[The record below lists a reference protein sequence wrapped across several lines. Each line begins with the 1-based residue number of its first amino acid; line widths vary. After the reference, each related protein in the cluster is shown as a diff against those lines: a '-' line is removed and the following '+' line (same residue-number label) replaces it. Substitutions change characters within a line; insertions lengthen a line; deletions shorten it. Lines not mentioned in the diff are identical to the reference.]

1 VQSSPIALITDVDWE
16 GSSLERDIIESQG
29 FQVVLAPDSSEETLV
44 ALAADASVILVCFAS
59 LTPRIIEAA
68 VQAQGIIRYG
78 GGTNN
83 IDRAAAERINIPVFS
98 VPDFCVEE
106 VADHALLLMLALN
119 RNFDQQVTT
128 VRSGG
133 WAMPGELPVRLS
145 TQSVGLVGMG
155 RTGQAFA
162 RRVQALGMDV
172 FYTMSSRE
180 LPKDIAATRVDDILS
195 LASRVD
201 VLSLHLPLTS
211 RTQAMIDS
219 TVLGAMKPSAMLL
232 NVARGGLVNTDDL
245 VEALRDGGIAHAGLD
260 VTDPE
265 PLPPHHPLRSLPQC
279 LVTPHFAYRSREA
292 IEEVRQRVA
301 RAALALLQGKSP
313 SRDDVTRVD

>member
-1 VQSSPIALITDVDWE
+1 VRSSPIALITDVDWE

-59 LTPRIIEAA
+59 LTRAVIEAA
-68 VQAQGIIRYG
+68 VQAHGIFRYG

-83 IDRAAAERINIPVFS
+83 IDLATAERMNIPVFN

-119 RNFDQQVTT
+119 RNFEKQVAT

-133 WAMPGELPVRLS
+133 WAMPAELPARLS

-162 RRVQALGMDV
+162 RRVRALGMDV
-172 FYTMSSRE
+172 LYTMSSRE
-180 LPKDIAATRVDDILS
+180 LPDDIAATRVEDILS
-195 LASRVD
+195 LASMVD
-201 VLSLHLPLTS
+201 VLSIHLPLTS
-211 RTQAMIDS
+211 RTDAIINS

-245 VEALRDGGIAHAGLD
+245 VEALQSGAIAHAGLD

-279 LVTPHFAYRSREA
+279 IVTPHFAYSSKEA
-292 IEEVRQRVA
+292 IDEVRQRVA
-301 RAALALLQGKSP
+301 RAALTLLQGDSP
-313 SRDDVTRVD
+313 SADDVTRVG

>member
-1 VQSSPIALITDVDWE
+1 MRSSPIALITDVDWE
-16 GSSLERDIIESQG
+16 GSTLERDIIESQG
-29 FQVVLAPDSSEETLV
+29 FRVVLAPDSSEKTLS

-59 LTPRIIEAA
+59 LTSTVIDAA
-68 VQAQGIIRYG
+68 VAAQGIIRFG

-83 IDRAAAERINIPVFS
+83 IDLAAATRRNIPVFN

-106 VADHALLLMLALN
+106 VANHALMMMLALN
-119 RNFDQQVTT
+119 RNLDKQVAT

-145 TQSVGLVGMG
+145 TQSVGLIGMG

-162 RRVQALGMDV
+162 RRVQALGMEV

-180 LPKDIAATRVDDILS
+180 LPQDIAATRVDDILS
-195 LASRVD
+195 LASMVD
-201 VLSLHLPLTS
+201 VLSIHLPLTS
-211 RTQAMIDS
+211 RTADIIDS
-219 TVLGAMKPSAMLL
+219 QVLAAMKPSAMLL
-232 NVARGGLVNTDDL
+232 NVARGGLVKTDDL
-245 VEALRDGGIAHAGLD
+245 VEALRSGAIAHAGLD
-260 VTDPE
+260 VTNPE

-292 IEEVRQRVA
+292 IDEVRQRVA

-313 SRDDVTRVD
+313 SKDDVTGVG

>member
-1 VQSSPIALITDVDWE
+1 VRSSPIALITDVDWE
-16 GSSLERDIIESQG
+16 GSTLERDIIEAQG
-29 FQVVLAPDSSEETLV
+29 FRVVRAPDSSEGTLV
-44 ALAADASVILVCFAS
+44 SLAADASVILVCFAS
-59 LTPRIIEAA
+59 LTSAVIEAA
-68 VQAQGIIRYG
+68 VSAQGIIRYG

-83 IDRAAAERINIPVFS
+83 IDRAAAARLNIPVFN
-98 VPDFCVEE
+98 VPDFCIEE
-106 VADHALLLMLALN
+106 VADHALMLMLALN
-119 RNFDQQVTT
+119 RNLDQQIAT

-133 WAMPGELPVRLS
+133 WAMPGELPARLS
-145 TQSVGLVGMG
+145 TQTVGLLGMG

-162 RRVQALGMDV
+162 RRVQALGMEV

-201 VLSLHLPLTS
+201 VLSIHLPLTS
-211 RTQAMIDS
+211 RTEGIIDS

-245 VEALRDGGIAHAGLD
+245 VEALRSGGIAHAGLD

-265 PLPPHHPLRSLPQC
+265 PLPPDHPLRSLPQC

-292 IEEVRQRVA
+292 IEEARQRVA